1 MQVENIQMGTVVDHI
16 IAGHGTKVMKLLGI
30 DENYPHRVAI
40 MLHVP
45 SKKMKTKDI
54 VKIEGK
60 LVSEETANIL
70 ALVAPGATV
79 NIIKGGKVEKKYES
93 KLPKEIHGVGT
104 CPNPKC
110 ISRKETPKFLMDGK
124 SYRCYYCE
132 RLFKTEEIV

>member
-1 MQVENIQMGTVVDHI
+1 MQVDNIQMGTVVDHI
-16 IAGHGTKVMKLLGI
+16 IAGQGTKVMRLLGI

-60 LVSEETANIL
+60 VVSEETANVL
-70 ALVAPGATV
+70 ALVASGATV

-93 KLPKEIHGVGT
+93 RLPKEISGIGA

-110 ISRKETPKFLMDGK
+110 ISRKEMTKFIMEENR
-124 SYRCYYCE
+124 YRCYYCE
-132 RLFKTEEIV
+132 RLFRTEEIV